1 MDLKGGINNMFD
13 FKKAIAQSEARLKS
27 PIVEAI
33 VLGCQGAGK
42 SGACGTFGVKTL
54 YIYLNAERHG
64 AKSARTH
71 GKTAMDAVCIDEPK
85 DGVPI
90 PADEAFKNLLDIL
103 SNTEAIKVGGYGA
116 VVVDGASEVEMLIR
130 QTSAYRAA
138 CLTSK
143 GEHNSFLESPAV
155 TTLLREVT
163 SRLRRL
169 ADTGIHYA
177 MTCILDVRALGE
189 DGEVVE
195 ASPRLSTYSVAESLI
210 QQFGDVVVVGRME
223 KDEKI
228 AYRFQFGATVSKTS
242 KDVRGV
248 VKKLINF
255 NPRISGV
262 ETLPANMKASLA
274 DVIKLKEKK

>member
-1 MDLKGGINNMFD
+1 
-13 FKKAIAQSEARLKS
+13 
-27 PIVEAI
+27 
-33 VLGCQGAGK
+33 
-42 SGACGTFGVKTL
+42 
-54 YIYLNAERHG
+54 
-64 AKSARTH
+64 
-71 GKTAMDAVCIDEPK
+71 
-85 DGVPI
+85 
-90 PADEAFKNLLDIL
+90 
-103 SNTEAIKVGGYGA
+103 
-116 VVVDGASEVEMLIR
+116 
-130 QTSAYRAA
+130 
-138 CLTSK
+138 
-143 GEHNSFLESPAV
+143 
-155 TTLLREVT
+155 
-163 SRLRRL
+163 
-169 ADTGIHYA
+169 